1 MNRLYGAKIR
11 LYVEIHL
18 MKQMF
23 PRADLGLFT
32 DSEQMF
38 TRADLHLFP
47 DSEQMFPRPGKE
59 QNRNKP

>member
-1 MNRLYGAKIR
+1 
-11 LYVEIHL
+11 

-23 PRADLGLFT
+23 PRADLDLFT

-38 TRADLHLFP
+38 PRADLHLFP

-59 QNRNKP
+59 QNVNKP